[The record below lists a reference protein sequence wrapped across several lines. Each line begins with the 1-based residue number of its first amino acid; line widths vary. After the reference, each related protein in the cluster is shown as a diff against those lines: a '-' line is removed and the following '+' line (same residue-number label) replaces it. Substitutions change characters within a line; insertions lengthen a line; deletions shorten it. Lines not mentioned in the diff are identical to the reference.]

1 MVCSRSESPTHHTN
15 QMTENTSTIQKRRI
29 PGWVV
34 SSASI
39 ITIFGLLQV
48 PKIWRA
54 VGAGIEAGEHVC
66 QQVYDGNSLKSA
78 FKSME
83 GDKRFNYPK
92 RYEWI
97 ATSIMKDE
105 MSTCPSL
112 KAYFKPQS

>member
-1 MVCSRSESPTHHTN
+1 
-15 QMTENTSTIQKRRI
+15 MTESTSTTQKRRI

-34 SSASI
+34 STASI
-39 ITIFGLLQV
+39 MTIFGLLQV
-48 PKIWRA
+48 PKVWRA

-66 QQVYDGNSLKSA
+66 QQVYDGNSIKSA

-97 ATSIMKDE
+97 ATSMMKDE

-112 KAYFKPQS
+112 KAYFKAKS

>member
-1 MVCSRSESPTHHTN
+1 MTEPSGTN
-15 QMTENTSTIQKRRI
+15 QKRHI
-29 PGWVV
+29 PGWMI
-34 SSASI
+34 STASLL
-39 ITIFGLLQV
+39 TIFGLLQV

-66 QQVYDGNSLKSA
+66 QQVYDGKPIKSA

-83 GDKRFNYPK
+83 GDERFNYPK

-97 ATSIMKDE
+97 AMSVMKDE

-112 KAYFKPQS
+112 KAYFKADS